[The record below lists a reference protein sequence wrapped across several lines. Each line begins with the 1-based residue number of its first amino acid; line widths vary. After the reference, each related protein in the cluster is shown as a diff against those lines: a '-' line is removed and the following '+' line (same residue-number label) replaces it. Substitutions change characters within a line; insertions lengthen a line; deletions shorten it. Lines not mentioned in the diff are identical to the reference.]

1 MIKEERRRQRLRK
14 KRRRTVLVC
23 LLLLFLLVGGGYL
36 LVTRVYTVEKVRV
49 VGNEL
54 YTDEQIEQV
63 VRSDE
68 YSWSTLYVYLKY
80 RFFHTSALPFVD
92 SIAVGMD
99 LRKPHVVTV
108 EVTEKGILG
117 YLYIDSIDQNAYF
130 DKDGFVVET
139 SQEVIRDVPKI
150 EGLTCDSVVLYEK
163 LPLED
168 AAALKNLLSLTQLLE
183 KYEISAE
190 RILYQEASGRMLVYS
205 DDITVNVGSAD
216 NLTDKLM
223 RLEYILPEL
232 TGKKGTLHLENWSN
246 ENTDIIFEPK
256 KSKKKKKTK

>member
-80 RFFHTSALPFVD
+80 RWVW
-92 SIAVGMD
+92 
-99 LRKPHVVTV
+99 
-108 EVTEKGILG
+108 
-117 YLYIDSIDQNAYF
+117 
-130 DKDGFVVET
+130 
-139 SQEVIRDVPKI
+139 
-150 EGLTCDSVVLYEK
+150 TCG
-163 LPLED
+163 
-168 AAALKNLLSLTQLLE
+168 SLT
-183 KYEISAE
+183 
-190 RILYQEASGRMLVYS
+190 
-205 DDITVNVGSAD
+205 
-216 NLTDKLM
+216 
-223 RLEYILPEL
+223 
-232 TGKKGTLHLENWSN
+232 
-246 ENTDIIFEPK
+246 F
-256 KSKKKKKTK
+256 